1 MGESRMKA
9 LNFSGHD
16 NYVLLSL
23 SDYLER
29 VVKEDLQPV
38 KEPYY
43 NIKCAGGVLLAETTY
58 EMR

>member
-1 MGESRMKA
+1 MKA

-29 VVKEDLQPV
+29 VVNEDLQPV